1 MPAEQEPATEEAP
14 GRADG
19 PRPAP
24 DEVSRT
30 RAWIMAM
37 RPQVKPAGASP
48 VIVGTAMAL
57 HDGVFALWPA
67 LAALFGALLI
77 QTGTDLAND
86 YYDFAKGVDTDE
98 SSGYVRVSQ
107 SGLIPA
113 RRVLAAALGCFGVS
127 FLIGI
132 YLVAIGGVP
141 IVVVGLASIASGL
154 AYSGGPYPIGY
165 HGLGD
170 LFTFVFFGLVAVSGT
185 YYVQAASLIPG
196 QVPIWIPPGTLPL
209 EVIVAS
215 LPMAGLVT
223 NILVVNNIRD
233 IEDDA
238 RAGKRTLAVI
248 LGYRGSR
255 AEYVLLVALAYAVPV
270 WFLLKPDFGVAVL
283 LPFLSLPL
291 AGVTAWMVLTGTETE
306 ELNPALER
314 TGQLVFAFATL
325 FAVGILR

>member
-1 MPAEQEPATEEAP
+1 MSSERMTSQKPS
-14 GRADG
+14 RA
-19 PRPAP
+19 
-24 DEVSRT
+24 
-30 RAWIMAM
+30 RAWVMAM
-37 RPQVKPAGASP
+37 RPHVKPAGASP
-48 VIVGTAMAL
+48 VVVGTALAL

-67 LAALFGALLI
+67 LAALLGALLI

-86 YYDFAKGVDTDE
+86 YYDFAKGVDTDD
-98 SSGYVRVSQ
+98 SAGYVRVSQ

-113 RRVLAAALGCFGVS
+113 RQVLLAALGCFGAA

-132 YLVAIGGVP
+132 YLVAVGGVP
-141 IVVVGLASIASGL
+141 IVVVGLASIVSGL

-170 LFTFVFFGLVAVSGT
+170 FFTFVFFGLVAVTGT
-185 YYVQAASLIPG
+185 YYVQASSLVAGAFPT
-196 QVPIWIPPGTLPL
+196 WIPPGTITL

-238 RAGKRTLAVI
+238 RAGKRTLAVV

-255 AEYVLLVALAYAVPV
+255 IEYTLLVSLAYAVPL
-270 WFLLKPDFGVAVL
+270 WFLSEPDFGPVVL
-283 LPFLSLPL
+283 LPYLSLPL
-291 AGVTAWMVLTGTETE
+291 AALTTRRVWRGTETA
-306 ELNPALER
+306 ELNPVLER
-314 TGQLVFAFATL
+314 TGQLVFAYALL
-325 FAVGILR
+325 FAGGILL

>member
-1 MPAEQEPATEEAP
+1 M
-14 GRADG
+14 
-19 PRPAP
+19 
-24 DEVSRT
+24 V
-30 RAWIMAM
+30 
-37 RPQVKPAGASP
+37 
-48 VIVGTAMAL
+48 VGTALAL

-86 YYDFAKGVDTDE
+86 YYDFAKGVDTDD
-98 SSGYVRVSQ
+98 SAGYVRVSQ

-113 RRVLAAALGCFGVS
+113 RQVLLAALGCFGTAFV
-127 FLIGI
+127 LGI
-132 YLVAIGGVP
+132 YLVAVGGVP

-170 LFTFVFFGLVAVSGT
+170 FFTFTFFGLVAVTGT
-185 YYVQAASLIPG
+185 YYVQASSLVAGAFPM
-196 QVPIWIPPGTLPL
+196 WIPPGTITL

-238 RAGKRTLAVI
+238 KAGKRTLAVI

-255 AEYVLLVALAYAVPV
+255 VEYTLLTALAYAVPV
-270 WFLLKPDFGVAVL
+270 WFLLQPGFGPEVL

-291 AGVTAWMVLTGTETE
+291 AGLTTRRVWGGTETA

-314 TGQLVFAFATL
+314 TGQLVFVYSVL
-325 FAVGILR
+325 FAGGVLL